1 MTQQKETSRA
11 RAHIS
16 NLSLVFP
23 NLFSPVDCF
32 CMCSVAESCLT
43 VCSPMN
49 HSPPA
54 TSVHRISLAR
64 ILEWVAIPF
73 SRGSSPLRNRTRVSC
88 MGRQILYT
96 WATWEAY
103 DSYTMLYIVIPN
115 SMHSDFIVDRCWN
128 LTFPVSSF
136 WFFIH
141 GSWNLLQSVEV
152 QILLSTRIIY
162 TVLLKKGNTW
172 QSFSR

>member
-23 NLFSPVDCF
+23 NLFSPVDCL

-43 VCSPMN
+43 VCNPMN

-73 SRGSSPLRNRTRVSC
+73 SRGSSPSRNWTCISC

-115 SMHSDFIVDRCWN
+115 SVHTDFIVDRCWN
-128 LTFPVSSF
+128 LPFPVSSF

-141 GSWNLLQSVEV
+141 GCWNLVQSVEV

-162 TVLLKKGNTW
+162 TVLLEKGNTW